1 MENNMT
7 KKRARTEDGKFI
19 ADDPNTPDV
28 NEAFTDIQPEAE
40 DKPEV
45 PQHYVVDIT
54 LLNEIINILGQLNY
68 KTVFQT
74 MEKLRQLPAVNL
86 TPEEDK

>member
-7 KKRARTEDGKFI
+7 KKRARTDDGKFI
-19 ADDPNTPDV
+19 GDDPTTPNV

-40 DKPEV
+40 DTPDV
-45 PQHYVVDIT
+45 PQNYVVDLK

-68 KTVFQT
+68 KSVFQT

>member
-1 MENNMT
+1 MT

-28 NEAFTDIQPEAE
+28 NEAFVEPN
-40 DKPEV
+40 PEV
-45 PQHYVVDIT
+45 PKHYVVDIT

>member
-1 MENNMT
+1 MT

-28 NEAFTDIQPEAE
+28 NEAFTDVQPEAE
-40 DKPEV
+40 DTPNV
-45 PQHYVVDIT
+45 PQHYVVDIA

-68 KTVFQT
+68 KTVS
-74 MEKLRQLPAVNL
+74 
-86 TPEEDK
+86 

>member
-1 MENNMT
+1 MN

-28 NEAFTDIQPEAE
+28 NEAFTDIQPDAE
-40 DKPEV
+40 DKPDV
-45 PQHYVVDIT
+45 PQHYVVDIA

>member
-1 MENNMT
+1 MT

-28 NEAFTDIQPEAE
+28 HEAFVEPN
-40 DKPEV
+40 PEV

>member
-1 MENNMT
+1 MT
-7 KKRARTEDGKFI
+7 KKRARTDDGKFI
-19 ADDPNTPDV
+19 GDDPTTPNV

-40 DKPEV
+40 DTPDV
-45 PQHYVVDIT
+45 PQNYVVDLK

-68 KTVFQT
+68 KSVFQT